1 MKAKF
6 IQYVYNIQSSYW
18 FIPMLMALAAILL
31 AIITG
36 TMDRYLDSDWPRHFE
51 WLEANRPEGA
61 RSVLATIAGSMITV
75 AGVTF
80 SMTMVSVSFGSAQ
93 FGPRLVGNFM
103 RDRGNQITL
112 GTFIATFV
120 YCLMILRTVRS
131 GVESTASAEAV
142 SAFVPHISVLCG
154 LLLALASVAVLI
166 YFIHH
171 IPETIHIGNITADV
185 GKELRTAIDKLF
197 PARVGE
203 PPPEDDSDAD
213 VVSLPDDFL
222 ETAAGVR
229 CRDEGYIQALDMD
242 GLLKA
247 AIEFD
252 LIVRLEYRPGDFV
265 TKGKSLIL
273 AGPAD
278 NLTSEAESELYSLFA
293 LGSERTPT
301 QNILFLVDELVEI
314 IGRALSPGIN
324 DPFTANTCIDWLE
337 SALREFLS
345 RQSPPAFRYDSDQR
359 LRVVAYPVSP
369 ERFASAIFDQTRPYV
384 ASDRNSALHMMK
396 MIAEMASDLE
406 DKAHRDLLLRHA
418 RALME
423 AGQVALALDIDREQL
438 ERRYLLTKRL
448 AENPS
453 LADRLRDD
461 QGWLGGHA

>member
-1 MKAKF
+1 MKAKL
-6 IQYVYNIQSSYW
+6 IQYVYHIQSSYW

-31 AIITG
+31 AIVTG
-36 TMDRYLDSDWPRHFE
+36 TLDQHFDSDWPRHFE

-103 RDRGNQITL
+103 RDRGNQVTL

-131 GVESTASAEAV
+131 GVDGTAEADAV

-166 YFIHH
+166 FFIHH
-171 IPETIHIGNITADV
+171 IPETIHIGNITANV
-185 GKELRTAIDKLF
+185 GRELQKAIDKLF
-197 PARVGE
+197 PARVGD
-203 PPPEDDSDAD
+203 PPPEEADDNR
-213 VVSLPDDFL
+213 LPDGFFDQ
-222 ETAAGVR
+222 ARAVR
-229 CRDEGYIQALDMD
+229 SQKEGYIQALDMD
-242 GLLKA
+242 GLLKVA
-247 AIEFD
+247 VEHD
-252 LIVRLEYRPGDFV
+252 LVVRLEYRPGDFV
-265 TKGKSLIL
+265 TLGKTLIV
-273 AGPAD
+273 AGPAS
-278 NLTSEAESELYSLFA
+278 NLGEEAESELHALFA
-293 LGSERTPT
+293 LGRERTPT

-337 SALREFLS
+337 SALANFFNRN
-345 RQSPPAFRYDSDQR
+345 PPVAFRHDDDQR
-359 LRVVAYPVSP
+359 LRVVAYPVSR
-369 ERFASAIFDQTRPYV
+369 ERFAAAIFDQTRPYV
-384 ASDRNSALHMMK
+384 AADRNSALHMMK
-396 MIAEMASDLE
+396 MIAEVISDLDNKA
-406 DKAHRDLLLRHA
+406 DKDLLLRHA

-423 AGQVALALDIDREQL
+423 AGKETLPLETDRDLL
-438 ERRYLLTKRL
+438 ERRYLLTRRL
-448 AENPS
+448 AEKAS
-453 LADRLRDD
+453 LADRLRDE